1 MNQTTDK
8 GFLGALFDFSFS
20 HYVTPTIIRIIFG
33 IVIVVSAILAL
44 LVAIAAFDVNIVL
57 GFLVL
62 IIFGPLIFLVYVI
75 LYRVFLEVVM
85 AVFKIA
91 ENTTKL
97 VEGEGRSNAQG
108 WTGPMARPA
117 SSAMPPPASAG
128 PPSAGAGPPPPMPN
142 PGSAPPPWPTPPRAD

>member
-1 MNQTTDK
+1 MNQTTGK

-20 HYVTPTIIRIIFG
+20 QYVTPTIIRIIFG
-33 IVIVVSAILAL
+33 IVIVVSAVLAL
-44 LVAIAAFDVNIVL
+44 GVAIAAFDVNIVL

-85 AVFKIA
+85 AVFRIA

-97 VEGEGRSNAQG
+97 VEGAGRSDAQG
-108 WTGPMARPA
+108 WTGPMPRPT
-117 SSAMPPPASAG
+117 SSTMPPP
-128 PPSAGAGPPPPMPN
+128 AGAGPPPPMPN
-142 PGSAPPPWPTPPRAD
+142 PASAPPPWPAPPRAD